1 MRNERKIFS
10 GVIRLNLL
18 NAIREK
24 EPSLHPRERAI
35 ASFIQGHPQEVVQMT
50 ITELAERSGGS
61 IATVSRFC
69 RLFVEAGFSEFKMR
83 LAADLLQTPPPQ
95 SYQDIVAGNSVAS
108 IAAAIEANHL
118 RSITDTTRIL
128 DMKEVERAVTA
139 LNRARQIDLYG
150 VATSGVVAQDFYQ
163 KLIRIGKRAVMF
175 SDTHMQLTSASA
187 LTPDDV
193 ALAISYSGETPE
205 TVKALRSAAES
216 GATIVSLT
224 KFGPN
229 TLSSVASI
237 RLCTSN
243 LEAGVRRGDMA
254 SRIAQL
260 HVLDILFTA
269 MLSSGFEQYVPR
281 LERSFQVVKT
291 YTGKEER

>member
-1 MRNERKIFS
+1 M
-10 GVIRLNLL
+10 NLL

-24 EPSLHPRERAI
+24 APALHPREREI
-35 ASFIQGHPQEVVQMT
+35 AAFVLSHPQETVQMT

-61 IATVSRFC
+61 TATVSRFC
-69 RLFVEAGFSEFKMR
+69 RLFVDAGFGEFKMQ
-83 LAADLLQTPPPQ
+83 LAADLLQSPPL
-95 SYQDIVAGNSVAS
+95 SYQDIVAGNSLTS

-118 RSITDTTRIL
+118 RSIADTTRCL
-128 DMKEVERAVTA
+128 DLKEVERAVEA

-175 SDTHMQLTSASA
+175 SDSHMQLTSASA
-187 LTPDDV
+187 LTSEDV

-216 GATIVSLT
+216 GATVISLT

-229 TLSSVASI
+229 TLASLASI

-269 MLSSGFEQYVPR
+269 MLSSGFEEYVPR
-281 LERSFQVVKT
+281 LERSFQVIKT

>member
-1 MRNERKIFS
+1 M
-10 GVIRLNLL
+10 NLL

-24 EPSLHPRERAI
+24 EAALNPKERAI
-35 ASFIQGHPQEVVQMT
+35 ASFVLTHPQETVQMT

-61 IATVSRFC
+61 TATISRFC
-69 RLFVEAGFSEFKMR
+69 RLFLAGGFSEFKLR
-83 LAADLLQTPPPQ
+83 LSTDLVQAPPPQ
-95 SYQDIVAGNSVAS
+95 SYQDIVAGNSLDRIAS
-108 IAAAIEANHL
+108 AMEANL
-118 RSITDTTRIL
+118 LSSITDTTRSL
-128 DMKEVERAVTA
+128 DMREMQRAVEA
-139 LNRARQIDLYG
+139 LNQARQIDLYG

-175 SDTHMQLTSASA
+175 ADSHMQLTSASA
-187 LTPDDV
+187 LTNEDV
-193 ALAISYSGETPE
+193 AIAISYSGETPE

-216 GATIVSLT
+216 GATVISLT

-229 TLSSVASI
+229 TLASLAAI
-237 RLCTSN
+237 RLYTSN
-243 LEAGVRRGDMA
+243 REAGLRRGDMA

-269 MLSSGFEQYVPR
+269 MISSNFDEYVPR
-281 LERSFQVVKT
+281 LEKSFQVVKT

>member
-1 MRNERKIFS
+1 
-10 GVIRLNLL
+10 LNLL

-24 EPSLHPRERAI
+24 EHALHPREREI
-35 ASFIQGHPQEVVQMT
+35 ASFVLSHPQETVQMT

-69 RLFVEAGFSEFKMR
+69 RRFVGAGFSEFKLR

-95 SYQDIVAGNSVAS
+95 SYQDIVAGNSLER
-108 IAAAIEANHL
+108 IATAMEANHL
-118 RSITDTTRIL
+118 RSITDTTRSL
-128 DMKEVERAVTA
+128 DLKEAQRAVEA

-175 SDTHMQLTSASA
+175 TDSHMQLTSASA
-187 LTPDDV
+187 LTADDV

-216 GATIVSLT
+216 GATVISLT

-229 TLSSVASI
+229 ALASLASI
-237 RLCTSN
+237 RLYTSN

-254 SRIAQL
+254 SRVAQL

-269 MLSSGFEQYVPR
+269 MISSNFAEYVPR
-281 LERSFQVVKT
+281 LERSYQVVKT